1 MAPVKV
7 GVVLHKFEHVD
18 GAQVCASLYPHYTL
32 PDGTTVHYYHH
43 DNLFDNNIVRPGR
56 ITHELGVV
64 LLRSSCACVCACV
77 FVCRSVSGFVC
88 HQHRPSCKTSSA
100 ASFPSSHHHH
110 ASTSLL
116 PVVMEL
122 AKAQRRVMWSWC
134 DHRNRRHRH
143 YHRAR
148 HSGTSNMH

>member
-56 ITHELGVV
+56 ITHELGPV
-64 LLRSSCACVCACV
+64 LLLYTHRVPVSVHVCLRV
-77 FVCRSVSGFVC
+77 
-88 HQHRPSCKTSSA
+88 A
-100 ASFPSSHHHH
+100 A
-110 ASTSLL
+110 
-116 PVVMEL
+116 
-122 AKAQRRVMWSWC
+122 
-134 DHRNRRHRH
+134 
-143 YHRAR
+143 
-148 HSGTSNMH
+148 